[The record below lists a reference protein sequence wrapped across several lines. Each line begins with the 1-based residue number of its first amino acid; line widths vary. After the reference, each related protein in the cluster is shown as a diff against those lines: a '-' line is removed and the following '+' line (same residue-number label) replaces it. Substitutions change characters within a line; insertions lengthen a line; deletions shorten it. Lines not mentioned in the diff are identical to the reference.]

1 MKVIKLQYN
10 VSINYKPQP
19 RTVPHTVAYEF
30 YVLETEK
37 EDKMDFIERTIRKSG
52 QSIIDAAISY
62 SDSLIIST
70 NEDIERTIK
79 SQI

>member
-1 MKVIKLQYN
+1 
-10 VSINYKPQP
+10 
-19 RTVPHTVAYEF
+19 
-30 YVLETEK
+30 
-37 EDKMDFIERTIRKSG
+37 MDFIERTIRKSG

-70 NEDIERTIK
+70 NEDIEKTIK